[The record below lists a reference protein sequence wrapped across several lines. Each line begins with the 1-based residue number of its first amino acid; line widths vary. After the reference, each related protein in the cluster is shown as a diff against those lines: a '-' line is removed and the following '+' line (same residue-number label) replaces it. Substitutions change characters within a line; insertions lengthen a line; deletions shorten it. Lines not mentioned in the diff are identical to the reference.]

1 MKKTRYQRVDDTS
14 DYTKGYLDG
23 QRAAFEESEL
33 DAYYA
38 GVGYGKKNA
47 GDKHIGFNN
56 DEERRQF
63 EKGISNKDKHFR
75 AYQAEP
81 LTLWDR
87 LFGLRFSPDKM
98 VHTKGNARDRVNRTR
113 KGRNK
118 IKKQRART
126 RKKILNL
133 PKKFKARRG
142 VYGTDRQL
150 SSVRELMASGRKG
163 SDKNRKR

>member
-1 MKKTRYQRVDDTS
+1 MARREVRNKLRSDSPEYMQGYSDGMKQ
-14 DYTKGYLDG
+14 
-23 QRAAFEESEL
+23 AFEESEL

-81 LTLWDR
+81 ISFWERIFGWGSSERAVHSSDNTRSVRRR
-87 LFGLRFSPDKM
+87 LKKSSK
-98 VHTKGNARDRVNRTR
+98 KRDRKNKREESKKSFKNKASRGRKKTKTKFKSR
-113 KGRNK
+113 NKSSKKGR
-118 IKKQRART
+118 
-126 RKKILNL
+126 
-133 PKKFKARRG
+133 G
-142 VYGTDRQL
+142 
-150 SSVRELMASGRKG
+150 
-163 SDKNRKR
+163 KNRKK